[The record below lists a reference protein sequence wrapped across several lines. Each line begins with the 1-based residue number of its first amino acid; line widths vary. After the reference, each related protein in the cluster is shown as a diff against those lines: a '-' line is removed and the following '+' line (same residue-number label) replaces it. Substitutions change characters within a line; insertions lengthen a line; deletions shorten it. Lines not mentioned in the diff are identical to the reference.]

1 MAAQEVAKG
10 KIICTEGQ
18 PLDAI
23 HIIVAGS
30 VKAHFSGGDI
40 ILKKGD
46 IVGLCDVG
54 SDSHFFTY
62 TTLETSSFVSFPIK
76 GKATVA
82 AIAKAN
88 PEVGKMML
96 SSIINQVSLIFA
108 SYKTATA
115 TCTTLFEKINSLYTE
130 YADLCTQNNVISRSL
145 PGIEDLAPV
154 ELEDVPDDWVLPY
167 YISMKEFPPEL
178 RMALSSRV
186 AFLNGLINKAS
197 ADVHTV
203 FTPLSEM
210 EDYCVEISKLLLQE
224 SGLDLFDLY
233 SSLLFKLKQGTPA
246 AEKVK
251 STIDEI
257 VTLAKQGG
265 HVEASVVDAKY
276 GEYSAK
282 FSGLSDD
289 SAASEDSAAPTSQD
303 LQEATDIILDYSDIS
318 DEDKNKFKTLLNQY
332 KKLSDKASTEDAAR
346 KLRLDLT
353 KAFYQVYNEA
363 FKRSILEIK
372 VPRILL
378 MFFNFGFV
386 DAELAGMDN
395 ANYLY
400 RIAEDFRGE
409 PYKGVYT
416 IYEWLSAIYKM
427 QKEPCRN
434 EFDADFQAALHEM
447 RIQGKI
453 TEAEEKAMFKDPEER
468 LMFELTNMFPMCNK
482 VTYGRLS
489 SFCPVLCESDIIK
502 PLQSC
507 IVTVDAIEESYRK
520 LEAIDY
526 GALYRETIYT
536 NDACGISREMIN
548 VRVIPDIILMPNVG
562 TRGVMWQEIE
572 GKKRTTP
579 SRFMLSVFH
588 IEDLPTTI
596 VRLVGEYRWE
606 MCKRVQGARWN
617 DVSERSLTSEYFD
630 YIQFY
635 KKNNELSADAKEKIK
650 NSLSKAKNSFK
661 EMFVRDYITW
671 ILFEGTGSPRLNKL
685 VRGIMVTYCPFP
697 LELRQK
703 IGANP
708 MFKDFIERYEIKTSQ
723 KLHHYDNVIQ
733 KITASGQEVPAE
745 LAENRKFIEGTIKV
759 G

>member
-30 VKAHFSGGDI
+30 VNAHFSGGDI
-40 ILKKGD
+40 ILRKGD
-46 IVGLCDVG
+46 IVGLCDIAF
-54 SDSHFFTY
+54 DSSFFTY
-62 TTLETSSFVSFPIK
+62 TTLETCSFVSFPLK
-76 GKATVA
+76 TKTTLA

-96 SSIINQVSLIFA
+96 SSTINQVALIFA
-108 SYKTATA
+108 SFKTAKTKCSA
-115 TCTTLFEKINSLYTE
+115 LVEKINSLYSDYT
-130 YADLCTQNNVISRSL
+130 DLCAQNNVISRSL
-145 PGIEDLAPV
+145 PGIEDLAEV
-154 ELEDVPDDWVLPY
+154 TLEEEPDDWVLPY
-167 YISMKEFPPEL
+167 YISMKEFPLEL
-178 RMALSSRV
+178 RIALSARI
-186 AFLNGLINKAS
+186 AFLNGLIHKAS
-197 ADVHTV
+197 YDVHTV
-203 FTPLSEM
+203 FTPLCEM
-210 EDYCVEISKLLLQE
+210 SDYLDETSKLLLQE

-251 STIDEI
+251 TTLDEI
-257 VTLAKQGG
+257 VAMAREGG
-265 HVEASVVDAKY
+265 HVDASVIDSKY
-276 GEYSAK
+276 GELTSKLSSFTGEAPASDGATAPAGEDL
-282 FSGLSDD
+282 SG
-289 SAASEDSAAPTSQD
+289 
-303 LQEATDIILDYSDIS
+303 ATDIILDYADIS
-318 DEDKNKFKTLLNQY
+318 EEEKNTFKQLLNQY
-332 KKLSDKASTEDAAR
+332 KKLTDKASTEDSAR

-353 KAFYQVYNEA
+353 KAFYNVYNEA
-363 FKRSILEIK
+363 FKRSVLEAK
-372 VPRILL
+372 VPKILM

-386 DAELAGMDN
+386 DAELAGMEN

-416 IYEWLSAIYKM
+416 IYEWLSGIYKM
-427 QKEPCRN
+427 FKEPCRN
-434 EFDADFQAALHEM
+434 EFDADFTAYLHEQK
-447 RIQGKI
+447 IQGKI
-453 TEAEEKAMFKDPEER
+453 TAAEEKSMANDPEER
-468 LMFELTNMFPMCNK
+468 LNFELTNMFPMCNK

-489 SFCPVLCESDIIK
+489 SFCPVLCENDIIK

-507 IVTVDAIEESYRK
+507 IVTIDSIEESYKK

-526 GALYRETIYT
+526 GAFYRETVYS
-536 NDACGISREMIN
+536 NAKCGITKEMIN
-548 VRVIPDIILMPNVG
+548 VRVLPDIILMPNVG

-635 KKNNELSADAKEKIK
+635 RKNNELSADAKEKIK
-650 NSLSKAKNSFK
+650 NSLTKAKNSFK

-671 ILFEGTGSPRLNKL
+671 ILFEGAGSPRLNKI

-697 LELRQK
+697 QALRQK

-733 KITASGQEVPAE
+733 KMTASGVEVPEE
-745 LAENRKFIEGTIKV
+745 LVENRKFIEGTV
-759 G
+759 

>member
-108 SYKTATA
+108 AYRTATDA
-115 TCTTLFEKINSLYTE
+115 CTGLYEKIKSLYSD
-130 YADLCTQNNVISRSL
+130 YSDLCAQNNIISRSL
-145 PGIEDLAPV
+145 PGISELAPV
-154 ELEDVPDDWVLPY
+154 ELEDVPEDWVLPY

-178 RMALSSRV
+178 RIALSARV
-186 AFLNGLINKAS
+186 AFLNGFINKAV

-210 EDYCVEISKLLLQE
+210 EDYCVETSKLLLQE

-233 SSLLFKLKQGTPA
+233 TSLLFKLKQGTPA

-251 STIDEI
+251 SIVDEI
-257 VTLAKQGG
+257 VTFARRGG
-265 HVEASVVDAKY
+265 HVDASVVDTKYNEFSAKY
-276 GEYSAK
+276 A
-282 FSGLSDD
+282 GLNDVS
-289 SAASEDSAAPTSQD
+289 SSSEDASAPASQE
-303 LQEATDIILDYSDIS
+303 LTNATDIILDYSDI
-318 DEDKNKFKTLLNQY
+318 DEEDKNHFKTLLNHY
-332 KKLSDKASTEDAAR
+332 KKLTDKASTEDSAR

-353 KAFYQVYNEA
+353 KAFYQVYSEA
-363 FKRSILEIK
+363 FKRAVLEIK
-372 VPRILL
+372 VPKIML

-386 DAELAGMDN
+386 DAELAGMEN

-400 RIAEDFRGE
+400 KIAEDFRGE

-416 IYEWLSAIYKM
+416 AYEWLSSIYRM
-427 QKEPCRN
+427 TKEPCRN
-434 EFDADFQAALHEM
+434 EFDADFQAALHEQK
-447 RIQGKI
+447 IQGKI
-453 TEAEEKAMFKDPEER
+453 TDAQEKAMFKDPEER
-468 LMFELTNMFPMCNK
+468 LMFELNNMFPMVNK

-489 SFCPVLCESDIIK
+489 SFCPVLSESDIIK

-507 IVTVDAIEESYRK
+507 MVTVEAIEESYKK

-526 GALYRETIYT
+526 GAFYRETIYT
-536 NDACGISREMIN
+536 NDKCGITREMIN
-548 VRVIPDIILMPNVG
+548 VRVLPDIILMPNVG

-579 SRFMLSVFH
+579 SRFMISVFH
-588 IEDLPTTI
+588 VEDLPTTI

-617 DVSERSLTSEYFD
+617 DVTERSLTSEYFD

-650 NSLSKAKNSFK
+650 NSLTKAKNSFK

-671 ILFEGTGSPRLNKL
+671 VMFEGAGSPRLNKL

-697 LELRQK
+697 LSLRQK
-703 IGANP
+703 IVANP
-708 MFKDFIERYEIKTSQ
+708 MFKDFIERYEIKTAQ

-733 KITASGQEVPAE
+733 KLNASGQTVPEE
-745 LAENRKFIEGTIKV
+745 LTLNRKFIEGTI
-759 G
+759 

>member
-76 GKATVA
+76 GKTTVA

-108 SYKTATA
+108 AYRTATDA
-115 TCTTLFEKINSLYTE
+115 CAGLYEKINSLYSD
-130 YADLCTQNNVISRSL
+130 YSDLCAQNNVISRSL
-145 PGIEDLAPV
+145 PGIGELAPV
-154 ELEDVPDDWVLPY
+154 ELEDVPEDWVLPY

-178 RMALSSRV
+178 RIALSSRV
-186 AFLNGLINKAS
+186 AFLNGFINKAGT
-197 ADVHTV
+197 DVHTV

-210 EDYCVEISKLLLQE
+210 EDYCVETSKLLLQE

-233 SSLLFKLKQGTPA
+233 TSLLFKLKQGTPA

-251 STIDEI
+251 SIVDEI
-257 VTLAKQGG
+257 VTFARRGG
-265 HVEASVVDAKY
+265 HVDPSVVDAKY
-276 GEYSAK
+276 NEFSSKYAGLNDGSA
-282 FSGLSDD
+282 S
-289 SAASEDSAAPTSQD
+289 SEDSSAPASQE
-303 LQEATDIILDYSDIS
+303 LTNATDIILDYSDI
-318 DEDKNKFKTLLNQY
+318 DEEDKNHFKTLLNQY
-332 KKLSDKASTEDAAR
+332 KKLTDKASTEDAAR

-363 FKRSILEIK
+363 FKRAVLEIK
-372 VPRILL
+372 VPKIML

-386 DAELAGMDN
+386 DAELAGMEN

-400 RIAEDFRGE
+400 KIAEDFRGE

-416 IYEWLSAIYKM
+416 AYEWLSSIYRM
-427 QKEPCRN
+427 TKEPCRN

-447 RIQGKI
+447 KIQGKI
-453 TEAEEKAMFKDPEER
+453 TDAQEKAMFKDPEER
-468 LMFELTNMFPMCNK
+468 LMFELNNMFPMVNK

-489 SFCPVLCESDIIK
+489 SFCPVLSESDIIK

-507 IVTVDAIEESYRK
+507 MVTVDSIEESYKK

-526 GALYRETIYT
+526 GAFYRETIYT
-536 NDACGISREMIN
+536 NEKCGISREMIN
-548 VRVIPDIILMPNVG
+548 VRVLPDIILMPNVG

-579 SRFMLSVFH
+579 SRFMISVFH
-588 IEDLPTTI
+588 VEDLPTTI

-617 DVSERSLTSEYFD
+617 DVTERSLTSEYFD

-650 NSLSKAKNSFK
+650 NSLTKAKNSFK

-671 ILFEGTGSPRLNKL
+671 VMFEGAGSPRLNKL

-697 LELRQK
+697 LALRQK
-703 IGANP
+703 IVANP

-733 KITASGQEVPAE
+733 KLNASGQEVPEE
-745 LAENRKFIEGTIKV
+745 LTSNRKFIEGTI
-759 G
+759 